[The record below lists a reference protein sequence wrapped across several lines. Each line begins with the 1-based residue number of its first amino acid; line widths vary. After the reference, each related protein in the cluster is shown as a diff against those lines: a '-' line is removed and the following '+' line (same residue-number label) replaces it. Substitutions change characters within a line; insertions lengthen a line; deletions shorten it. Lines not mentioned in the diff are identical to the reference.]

1 MLTLLAVLQ
10 PGGYLEVA
18 SRGAVA
24 RPAVRSSRSS
34 DVSMGAPGG
43 RRVVVTGMGIL
54 SCLGNTLDDVRRSP
68 AARVRA
74 AAIAVIALVLFVTV
88 RSRRGGFGASRN
100 QAPPLCPLTAA
111 HARLQVSTSLKEA
124 KSGIKFN
131 PKYKEIGMKSHVCG
145 RPEIE
150 LDDLIDRKQARF
162 MGINAKYAFVA
173 MQRCIEDAGLSPED
187 IDNPRVGGIL
197 GQGGTSLT
205 DVMET
210 MQAVDDGKLRRI
222 GPYRVTRSMG
232 STVSAVL
239 STHFKLKGMSFSI
252 SSACSTGAHCI
263 GVGMEQIQL
272 NKADMMFCGAGEA
285 EDWGFSVMFDSMTAL
300 STK

>member
-1 MLTLLAVLQ
+1 
-10 PGGYLEVA
+10 
-18 SRGAVA
+18 
-24 RPAVRSSRSS
+24 
-34 DVSMGAPGG
+34 
-43 RRVVVTGMGIL
+43 
-54 SCLGNTLDDVRRSP
+54 
-68 AARVRA
+68 
-74 AAIAVIALVLFVTV
+74 
-88 RSRRGGFGASRN
+88 
-100 QAPPLCPLTAA
+100 
-111 HARLQVSTSLKEA
+111 VSTSLKEA

-131 PKYKEIGMKSHVCG
+131 PKYKEIGMKSHICG
-145 RPEIE
+145 RPEIDVDE
-150 LDDLIDRKQARF
+150 LIDRKQARF

-173 MQRCIEDAGLSPED
+173 MQRCIEDAGLSAAE
-187 IDNPRVGGIL
+187 IDSPRVGGIL
-197 GQGGTSLT
+197 GQGGTSLA

-210 MQAVDDGKLRRI
+210 MQAVDDKKLRRI

-239 STHFKLKGMSFSI
+239 ATHFKLKGMSFSI